1 MLKTVPIIVGPT
13 AVGKTALSVLLAKKM
28 DAEIVSADSRQIFK
42 YLDIGTAKVSADIQ
56 REIPHHFIDILTP
69 DQYYSAGMFGK
80 EARIKLSE
88 IQARQKWAVVVGGSG
103 LYINALV
110 DGIFELDKKDRDL
123 QQRLRNRLEH
133 EGFDVLFDELR
144 DADPEY
150 AAKLNR
156 NDKQRMLRGIEVF
169 LQTGRNL
176 TEWRNQSTTP
186 ADFKAIYFGLEMKR
200 EDLNARINQRVD
212 EMFSAG
218 LVEEVKKIIELGYH
232 KDLNALNTVGYKEVF
247 AYLESTI
254 SFDEMKELIKRNSR
268 RYAKRQMTWF
278 RSNEKIRW
286 FQVENENDLESIGIQ
301 ITTDLSKLA
310 ED

>member
-200 EDLNARINQRVD
+200 EDLYARINQRVD